1 MKNKV
6 KLPVWIVV
14 TLIMTACMLISA
26 AVMMYVA
33 KYTIEQ
39 TLYSIITE
47 SETQTGRY
55 PDWFTEWQNTVYF
68 KEQMEE

>member
-1 MKNKV
+1 MRNKV

-33 KYTIEQ
+33 EYTIEQ
-39 TLYSIITE
+39 TLYSIIKE
-47 SETQTGRY
+47 SATQTGKY
-55 PDWFTEWQNTVYF
+55 PDWFTEWQNTVYL